1 MKIIV
6 FTTDMPPLSGF
17 PTSGTALR
25 TFGLAQGL
33 KAHGHEIIVCPPK
46 DAVEGFLKSFEGNPE
61 YSKVKAQ
68 VQPLKELAFDSFNQA
83 DLIRNLNPDVILC
96 GHWPAMMLQ
105 TKPSQ
110 PVIVDLAGPYLLER
124 YFQGDEDH
132 KGATLA
138 KLKVLSLA
146 DYFLV
151 SGPSQRL
158 YFLSYLMRA
167 GVKRPESRIRNIT
180 MPLSPE
186 MPQKAKPSKEY
197 PHFLFGGVFLPWQD
211 PSWGLK
217 NLSDYLS
224 KNQKGALSLVGG
236 PHPNYPIDEG
246 SYENLFQTICSNSR
260 VERTGMLPY
269 EQFAS
274 LMSSADVAFD
284 LMDWN
289 LERQLAVT
297 IRTTT
302 YLWAGLPVI
311 YNDYADLGRL
321 IHQYDAGWLVKPG
334 DNEALETVLNIIYN
348 DPQTVAKKAKNAQ
361 TLARNEFSWNR
372 AVLPL
377 LDLLSGDTPSGYR
390 ETDILLE
397 HRESADIRAIKGHPI
412 EQYFVCRVDG
422 LCRAECTL
430 ATHNIKK
437 ITPITIRVFSIDT
450 TPGSTP
456 KNLSVIGKNLIIEKT
471 IPGDKIIN
479 NEWIGL
485 DFEPIKD
492 SAGQV
497 FSLQITSEESHEFAA
512 ISPWMMK
519 ASPYPL
525 LALAYGNEKV
535 DQMCLCL
542 RTIGTLS
549 SLSAVNQ

>member
-1 MKIIV
+1 
-6 FTTDMPPLSGF
+6 
-17 PTSGTALR
+17 
-25 TFGLAQGL
+25 
-33 KAHGHEIIVCPPK
+33 
-46 DAVEGFLKSFEGNPE
+46 
-61 YSKVKAQ
+61 
-68 VQPLKELAFDSFNQA
+68 
-83 DLIRNLNPDVILC
+83 
-96 GHWPAMMLQ
+96 
-105 TKPSQ
+105 
-110 PVIVDLAGPYLLER
+110 
-124 YFQGDEDH
+124 
-132 KGATLA
+132 
-138 KLKVLSLA
+138 
-146 DYFLV
+146 
-151 SGPSQRL
+151 
-158 YFLSYLMRA
+158 
-167 GVKRPESRIRNIT
+167 
-180 MPLSPE
+180 
-186 MPQKAKPSKEY
+186 
-197 PHFLFGGVFLPWQD
+197 
-211 PSWGLK
+211 
-217 NLSDYLS
+217 
-224 KNQKGALSLVGG
+224 
-236 PHPNYPIDEG
+236 
-246 SYENLFQTICSNSR
+246 
-260 VERTGMLPY
+260 MLPY
-269 EQFAS
+269 EQFTS
-274 LMSSADVAFD
+274 LMSGADVAFD

-361 TLARNEFSWNR
+361 LLARNEFSWDR

-377 LDLLSGDTPSGYR
+377 LDLLSGSTPSGYR

-397 HRESADIRAIKGHPI
+397 HRESADTRAVKGRPI

-422 LCRAECTL
+422 LCRAECTI

-437 ITPITIRVFSIDT
+437 ISPLTIRVFSIDT

-479 NEWIGL
+479 NEWLGL
-485 DFEPIKD
+485 DFEPVKD
-492 SAGQV
+492 SAGHV
-497 FSLQITSEESHEFAA
+497 FSVQITSEESHEFAA

-525 LALAYGNEKV
+525 LALAYGNEKIE
-535 DQMCLCL
+535 QMCLCL

-549 SLSAVNQ
+549 SLSAINQ